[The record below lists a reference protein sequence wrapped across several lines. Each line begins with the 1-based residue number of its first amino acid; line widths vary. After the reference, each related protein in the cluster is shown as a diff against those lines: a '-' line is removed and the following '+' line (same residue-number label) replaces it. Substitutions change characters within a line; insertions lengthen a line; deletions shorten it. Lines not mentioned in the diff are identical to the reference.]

1 MIDSALLKGTNLYLI
16 GMMGVGKTTIG
27 RILAE
32 QLQYEA
38 FDTDK
43 FIEQATK
50 QAISTIFAE
59 SGEDIFRQLE
69 TATLSQVCARTHKVI
84 STGGGIVLNPQ
95 NWSYLKHGVIVWL
108 DVPIE
113 QLAERLRNDTSRPLL
128 QHENLTERLSALINE
143 RRSLYAQADIRIVV
157 DSGEDPMQIAD
168 RVLNAIALEC
178 EKKRQEDLAL
188 QRLNAEMPFQLRP
201 NY

>member
-1 MIDSALLKGTNLYLI
+1 MIDPALLKGTNLYLI

-32 QLQYEA
+32 QLQYES
-38 FDTDK
+38 FDTDE
-43 FIEQATK
+43 FIEQATG

-69 TATLSQVCARTHKVI
+69 TATLSQICARTHKVI
-84 STGGGIVLNPQ
+84 STGGGIVLKPE

-108 DVPIE
+108 DVPID
-113 QLAERLRNDTSRPLL
+113 QLVNRLRYDTTRPLL
-128 QHENLTERLSALINE
+128 QHENLSEKLNALLDV
-143 RRSLYAQADIRIVV
+143 RRSLYAQADIQITANS
-157 DSGEDPMQIAD
+157 DETPTQIAN
-168 RVLNAIALEC
+168 RVLEAIALEC

-188 QRLNAEMPFQLRP
+188 QRLNAEMPFQIRP
-201 NY
+201 NN

>member
-1 MIDSALLKGTNLYLI
+1 MIDPALLKGTNLYLI

-32 QLQYEA
+32 QLQYES
-38 FDTDK
+38 FDTDE
-43 FIEQATK
+43 FIEQATG

-84 STGGGIVLNPQ
+84 STGAGIVLKPK

-113 QLAERLRNDTSRPLL
+113 QLVNRLRHDTSRPLL
-128 QHENLTERLSALINE
+128 QNENLSEKLGALLNN
-143 RRSLYAQADIRIVV
+143 RRSLYAQADIRITAA
-157 DSGEDPMQIAD
+157 SGENPMQIAN
-168 RVLNAIALEC
+168 RVVDAISLEC

-188 QRLNAEMPFQLRP
+188 QRLNAEMPFQIHP
-201 NY
+201 NN